1 MTLVALIICLLT
13 SAFGALGIASPSRL
27 LGVVRY
33 FQTPVGLY
41 FAAGIRVLLGVAL
54 LFAAPTSRAP
64 GLIFI
69 LGVAIIAFGL
79 ANGLLAISP
88 YLALAAVAG
97 VATGVT
103 ASLFVTASTAL
114 LQQRCAPA
122 MRGRVMALAAIVYPS
137 IVAILP
143 TFAGGIL
150 GVLSLYMTGN
160 IMNKFVVGKNIQNIV
175 VDPEEKK

>member
-1 MTLVALIICLLT
+1 MTLAALIICLLA

-69 LGVAIIAFGL
+69 VGVAIIVIGVITLFFGL
-79 ANGLLAISP
+79 ERFRRLLDWWSAQGSAFIRGWAV
-88 YLALAAVAG
+88 LALVFG
-97 VATGVT
+97 L
-103 ASLFVTASTAL
+103 SLAY
-114 LQQRCAPA
+114 
-122 MRGRVMALAAIVYPS
+122 AIVP
-137 IVAILP
+137 
-143 TFAGGIL
+143 
-150 GVLSLYMTGN
+150 
-160 IMNKFVVGKNIQNIV
+160 
-175 VDPEEKK
+175 